1 MSSVKE
7 LAKEVFEG
15 RQAIA
20 ETIKVN
26 PIMREVAAK
35 YVKQLLNIFKVS
47 NEQKKTAI
55 WIWQLQLTL
64 DESSENLFISFAIE
78 KGGNARFYDR
88 SFLATEIS
96 GCIVKG
102 KNDELLKAINEIQ
115 IPTPTFDSL
124 CDYCKENLTEYFNVK
139 IVEGN
144 KLILELKDTICEN
157 ENSEN

>member
-47 NEQKKTAI
+47 NEQKETAI

-78 KGGNARFYDR
+78 KGGNALFFNR
-88 SFLATEIS
+88 SFLEMDVSFDGI
-96 GCIVKG
+96 IKG
-102 KNDELLKAINEIQ
+102 KNDELSKAIYEIQ
-115 IPTPTFDSL
+115 IPKSIFHSL

-139 IVEGN
+139 IEKD
-144 KLILELKDTICEN
+144 KLILELKDTIC
-157 ENSEN
+157 